1 MSSAVTG
8 MDAAQSWMAV
18 VGNNIS
24 NMNTVGYKASEV
36 NFQTLLSQ
44 TLSKGTAGNTAGLGG
59 TNPQQV
65 GSGVSIGSIT
75 TNFSSGSLN
84 NTGNSN
90 DLAISGNGFFVV
102 DPVAP
107 SATTG
112 TTGPV
117 ASTGVTAGDPGTNT
131 YFTRAGNFAVD
142 SNGNLVDPNGNYLM
156 GVETKTAAGGVPAK
170 AVWGPI
176 NVNDS
181 SGNPSSFTVGANGTV
196 TVQGGNTYQLY
207 LANFPNPSGLVSA
220 GNNLFTMPSGG
231 NTGPVSYQTP
241 GSGVMGTISQG
252 YLESSNV
259 DLTQEMSNMIQA
271 QTMYDG
277 NSKMIQTVSGM
288 YQFMLQ
294 QV

>member
-8 MDAAQSWMAV
+8 MDASQQWMSV
-18 VGNNIS
+18 VGNNIA
-24 NMNTVGYKASEV
+24 NMNTMGYKASEV
-36 NFQTLLSQ
+36 NFQALLSQ
-44 TLSKGTAGNTAGLGG
+44 TLSKGNGGNIGGLGG
-59 TNPQQV
+59 SNPQQV
-65 GSGVSIGSIT
+65 GTGVSIGSIT
-75 TNFSSGSLN
+75 PNFSSGALT
-84 NTGNSN
+84 NTGNPN
-90 DLAISGNGFFVV
+90 DLAITGNGFFVV
-102 DPVAP
+102 YP
-107 SATTG
+107 SN
-112 TTGPV
+112 
-117 ASTGVTAGDPGTNT
+117 STLTSSPTPPAGSTPTSPGTPT
-131 YFTRAGNFAVD
+131 YYTRAGNFSVD
-142 SNGNLVDPNGNYLM
+142 SNGYLVDPNGNYLM
-156 GVETKTAAGGVPAK
+156 GVETKNSSGTAVSP

-181 SGNPSSFTVGANGTV
+181 SGNPSTYTVGADGTV

-207 LANFPNPSGLVSA
+207 LANFPNPAGLTSA
-220 GNNLFTMPSGG
+220 GSNLYTAPAGG
-231 NTGPVSYQTP
+231 NAGAVSYLTP
-241 GSGVMGTISQG
+241 GSGTFGTISQG